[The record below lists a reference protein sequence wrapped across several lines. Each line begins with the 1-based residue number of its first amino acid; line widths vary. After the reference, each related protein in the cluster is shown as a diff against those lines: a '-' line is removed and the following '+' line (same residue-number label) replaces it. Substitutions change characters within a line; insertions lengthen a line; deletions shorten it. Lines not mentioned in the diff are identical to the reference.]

1 MRLKEKS
8 KEEKKEEKEKKR
20 KRNGNRQPPEGSA
33 GTHKSFIFGRER
45 ETESK
50 HGGLGIFMASA
61 NSKTPGDCFENA
73 HSPASI
79 KQPDAHNFC
88 CQPSS
93 LIFFLF

>member
-8 KEEKKEEKEKKR
+8 KEEKKRGKRKEKET
-20 KRNGNRQPPEGSA
+20 EIGSHLKA
-33 GTHKSFIFGRER
+33 LLAHTKALYSGER
-45 ETESK
+45 EIESK